1 VSWITDRRLLARSGE
16 VFVGR
21 FKDTTCDP
29 MEYPSSRLLYYRRNT
44 SSAPPE
50 EGSDMSSVTSS
61 WRQRRQAA
69 RTRRA
74 LAAAVARTS
83 SPAMR
88 DELLTLANSN
98 QFTNVLR

>member
-1 VSWITDRRLLARSGE
+1 
-16 VFVGR
+16 
-21 FKDTTCDP
+21 
-29 MEYPSSRLLYYRRNT
+29 
-44 SSAPPE
+44 
-50 EGSDMSSVTSS
+50 MSSVTSS
-61 WRQRRQAA
+61 WRQRRQAS

-88 DELLTLANSN
+88 EELLTLANSS

>member
-1 VSWITDRRLLARSGE
+1 MQTYHHLAP
-16 VFVGR
+16 
-21 FKDTTCDP
+21 T
-29 MEYPSSRLLYYRRNT
+29 
-44 SSAPPE
+44 E

-61 WRQRRQAA
+61 WRQRRQAS

-74 LAAAVARTS
+74 LAVAVARTS

-88 DELLTLANSN
+88 DDLLTLANSS